1 MRTRRKFIKY
11 VLSGIIGFPLLK
23 GVRANYKPKVVVIG
37 GGFGGST
44 IIKYLEKYIE
54 NLDLIL
60 IERKKNFYT
69 CPFSNYVIGGFRDIN
84 QNKFS
89 YNNIIKRGVNVIF
102 DNVKFIDSENKKI
115 QLNNSNISYD
125 WLVLSPGIGFKWD
138 SIIGFNQKNSINNPI
153 AWSGGKESSIL
164 FKKINSLEDN
174 SKLIIVAPDYPYRCP
189 PAPYERACLIAHFLK
204 KKKKKF
210 KIIILDKKD
219 SFTKKEL
226 FLHVWKKLYPNSI
239 EWIPRSKGGLVNEF
253 NSKENYVV
261 LKSGQKVF
269 GDFFNLIPDQKASDL
284 IFNSRLSSQDW
295 CQINPVTFALKNHNN
310 IHVVGDSINA
320 WDMPKSAFSAYSQAK
335 ICAENLKNIIF
346 GNKIESPVFLNTC
359 YSLAAENY
367 GFSISSWYRTNSE
380 QNRIVSLGSKSSPT
394 DASYAERAREARES
408 YDWYSSITQELF
420 S

>member
-1 MRTRRKFIKY
+1 MSSRRKFIKY
-11 VLSGIIGFPLLK
+11 VLSGIVGFPFLK
-23 GVRANYKPKVVVIG
+23 GIRANYKPRIVVIG

-44 IIKYLEKYIE
+44 IIKYLERYNE
-54 NLDLIL
+54 NLELIL
-60 IERKKNFYT
+60 IEKKKYFYT

-89 YNNIIKRGVNVIF
+89 YNNITKRGTNIIF
-102 DNVKFIDSENKKI
+102 DNVKFIDSEKKKI
-115 QLNNSNISYD
+115 QLNNSKISYD
-125 WLVLSPGIGFKWD
+125 WLVLSPGIGFKWE
-138 SIIGFNQKNSINNPI
+138 SIIGFTQKDSINYPI

-174 SKLIIVAPDYPYRCP
+174 SKLIIVPPDYPYRCP
-189 PAPYERACLIAHFLK
+189 PAPYERACLIANFLK

-219 SFTKKEL
+219 SFTKKDL
-226 FLHVWKKLYPNSI
+226 FLSAWKELYPNSI
-239 EWIPRSKGGLVNEF
+239 EWIPRSKGGIVKEF
-253 NSKENYVV
+253 NAKENYVV
-261 LKSGQKVF
+261 LNSGQKVF

-295 CQINPVTFALKNHNN
+295 CQINPITFALENHNN
-310 IHVVGDSINA
+310 IHVIGDSINA

-346 GNKIESPVFLNTC
+346 NNKIETPVFLNTC

-380 QNRIVSLGSKSSPT
+380 HTRIVSLGSRSSPT
-394 DASYAERAREARES
+394 KTSVEERAKEARES